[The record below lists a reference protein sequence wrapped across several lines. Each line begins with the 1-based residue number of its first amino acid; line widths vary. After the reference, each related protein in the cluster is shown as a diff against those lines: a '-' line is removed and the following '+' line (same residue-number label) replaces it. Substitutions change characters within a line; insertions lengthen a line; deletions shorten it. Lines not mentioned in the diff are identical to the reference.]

1 MTGKTWAARLLG
13 PILLGTM
20 LSGCVTLNT
29 DESGASLKISLSGG
43 EHRDAPA
50 PAAGNVACDL
60 RVIQVSDGSAP
71 ASAGGE
77 ASAEKMADLAKA
89 LSRKLKDGMMV
100 KGESIAVVS
109 LRNRCGSPKG
119 KVTADELADKV
130 SGALIDSGWFEVRER
145 VDLRGIVGEKDLETA
160 GIVANA
166 NVKDRLAG
174 VKYIVIGG
182 VTVSDPP
189 VAK

>member
-1 MTGKTWAARLLG
+1 MTGKTWAAGLLV
-13 PILLGTM
+13 LLGTM

-29 DESGASLKISLSGG
+29 DESGASLKISLSNS

-50 PAAGNVACDL
+50 PAAGCVACDL

-77 ASAEKMADLAKA
+77 ASSDKMADLAKA
-89 LSRKLKDGMMV
+89 LSKKLKDGMMV

-109 LRNRCGSPKG
+109 LRNRGGSPKG

-130 SGALIDSGWFEVRER
+130 SGALIDTGWFEVRER
-145 VDLRGIVGEKDLETA
+145 VDLRGVVGEKDLETA

-182 VTVSDPP
+182 VTVSEPA